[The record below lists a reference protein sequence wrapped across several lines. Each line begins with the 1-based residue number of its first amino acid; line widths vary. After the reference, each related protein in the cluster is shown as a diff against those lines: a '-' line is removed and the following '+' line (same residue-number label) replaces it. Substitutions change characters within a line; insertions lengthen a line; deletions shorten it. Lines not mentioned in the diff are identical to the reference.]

1 MTRFAAVGRKITGL
15 WSITGF
21 AAEDLSRYAEGF
33 MTHEVRRGVMTLG
46 IVSLLLLAG
55 AAFLYRTLGFSP
67 MYVYTCGVLALL
79 ALHVTLSSRTVKQT
93 QVLYLLSI
101 TLLVVSGTAFVLL
114 AHQTG
119 SFSAALLSG
128 VVLLFM
134 VVPMV
139 PWGLREA
146 STVVLLIYLVFTLS
160 TLSVGGRFDI
170 NTLWIL
176 QFTMLGAGM
185 VTLTIV
191 ARHVGIRKNDIKAR
205 FDLENAHQQMERLSY
220 EDGLTGAWNRRFL
233 DVQFKRLL
241 RRFREQDRRVNF
253 ALLDVDDFKL
263 FNDSFGHSYG
273 DTVLQSL
280 VLALRKRLGDQN
292 YVFRVGGDEFAL
304 LFDVSD
310 AARCLSAAA
319 SDARLLAA
327 QRNTDTALPLCFSIG
342 IIKVP
347 DNCETDLETLYKEA
361 DKALYLAKTRKQNND
376 AAATIVSRSCV
387 IAEPEPEPG
396 EVAV

>member
-1 MTRFAAVGRKITGL
+1 MTRFAALGDKITAL

-21 AAEDLSRYAEGF
+21 AAEDLNRYAEGF
-33 MTHEVRRGVMTLG
+33 MTREVQRGVMTLG
-46 IVSLLLLAG
+46 IISLVLLAG
-55 AAFLYRTLGFSP
+55 AAVLYRSLGFSH

-79 ALHVTLSSRTVKQT
+79 ALHVTLSSRTVKET
-93 QVLYLLSI
+93 QVLYLLSV
-101 TLLVVSGTAFVLL
+101 TLLVVSGSAFVLL

-119 SFSAALLSG
+119 SFSAALLSS

-146 STVVLLIYLVFTLS
+146 LAVVLIIYLVFTLS
-160 TLSVGGRFDI
+160 TLSVGGRFDAK
-170 NTLWIL
+170 TLWIL
-176 QFTMLGAGM
+176 QFMMIGAGI

-191 ARHVGIRKNDIKAR
+191 ARHVALRKNDIEAR

-241 RRFREQDRRVNF
+241 RRFREQGRRVCF
-253 ALLDVDDFKL
+253 ALLDVDDFKQI
-263 FNDSFGHSYG
+263 NDGFGHSHG

-280 VLALRKRLGDQN
+280 VQALRKRLGEHN

-304 LFDVSD
+304 LFDVAD
-310 AARCLSAAA
+310 VQPCLVAAA
-319 SDARLLAA
+319 LEARRLVTPADEDVSD
-327 QRNTDTALPLCFSIG
+327 PVSFSIG
-342 IIKVP
+342 VIQVP
-347 DNCETDLETLYKEA
+347 DDCETDLDKLYKEA
-361 DKALYLAKTRKQNND
+361 DKALYLAKTRKGDNDD
-376 AAATIVSRSCV
+376 AAHIVIRSCQL
-387 IAEPEPEPG
+387 AG
-396 EVAV
+396 SG

>member
-1 MTRFAAVGRKITGL
+1 MTRFAALGRKITGL
-15 WSITGF
+15 WSITDF
-21 AAEDLSRYAEGF
+21 ATGDLNRYAEGF

-46 IVSLLLLAG
+46 IASLVLLAG
-55 AAFLYRTLGFSP
+55 AAFLYRSLGFSH

-79 ALHVTLSSRTVKQT
+79 ALHVTLSSRTVKET

-101 TLLVVSGTAFVLL
+101 TLLVVSGSAFVLL

-119 SFSAALLSG
+119 SFSAALLSS

-160 TLSVGGRFDI
+160 TLSVGGRFDAK
-170 NTLWIL
+170 TLWIL
-176 QFTMLGAGM
+176 QFMMLGAGM

-191 ARHVGIRKNDIKAR
+191 ARHVGLRKNDIKAR

-233 DVQFKRLL
+233 DVQFNRLL
-241 RRFREQDRRVNF
+241 RRFREQGRRVNF

-263 FNDSFGHSYG
+263 INDGFGHSYG

-280 VLALRKRLGDQN
+280 VQALRKRLGEQN

-304 LFDVSD
+304 LFDMVD
-310 AARCLSAAA
+310 APRCLRAAA
-319 SDARLLAA
+319 SDARLLVTPPEA
-327 QRNTDTALPLCFSIG
+327 DLPLQLSFSIG
-342 IIKVP
+342 VIEVP
-347 DNCETDLETLYKEA
+347 DSCETGLDTLYKEA
-361 DKALYLAKTRKQNND
+361 DKALYLAKTRKQDND
-376 AAATIVSRSCV
+376 TAANIVSRSCV
-387 IAEPEPEPG
+387 MAKSG
-396 EVAV
+396 

>member
-1 MTRFAAVGRKITGL
+1 
-15 WSITGF
+15 
-21 AAEDLSRYAEGF
+21 
-33 MTHEVRRGVMTLG
+33 
-46 IVSLLLLAG
+46 
-55 AAFLYRTLGFSP
+55 

-93 QVLYLLSI
+93 EVLYLLSI
-101 TLLVVSGTAFVLL
+101 TLLVVSGSAFVLL

-119 SFSAALLSG
+119 SFSAALLSS

-146 STVVLLIYLVFTLS
+146 SAVVLLIYLVFTLS
-160 TLSVGGRFDI
+160 TLSVGGRFDVK
-170 NTLWIL
+170 TLWIL
-176 QFTMLGAGM
+176 QFMMLGAGM

-191 ARHVGIRKNDIKAR
+191 ARHVGVRKNDIKAR

-233 DVQFKRLL
+233 DVQFNRLL
-241 RRFREQDRRVNF
+241 RRFREQGRRVYF

-263 FNDSFGHSYG
+263 FNDGFGHSYG

-280 VLALRKRLGDQN
+280 VQALRQRLGERN

-304 LFDVSD
+304 LFDMDD
-310 AARCLSAAA
+310 ATRCLNAAA

-327 QRNTDTALPLCFSIG
+327 PPDADSALPLCFSIG
-342 IIKVP
+342 VIEVP
-347 DNCETDLETLYKEA
+347 DSCETNLETLYKEA
-361 DKALYLAKTRKQNND
+361 DKALYLAKTRKQNSD
-376 AAATIVSRSCV
+376 TAANIVSRSCLM
-387 IAEPEPEPG
+387 AESG
-396 EVAV
+396 

>member
-1 MTRFAAVGRKITGL
+1 MTRFAALGSKLTGL

-21 AAEDLSRYAEGF
+21 AAEDLNRYAEGF

-46 IVSLLLLAG
+46 VASLLLLAG
-55 AAFLYRTLGFSP
+55 AAFLYQSLGFSQ

-93 QVLYLLSI
+93 EVLYLLSI
-101 TLLVVSGTAFVLL
+101 TLLVVSGSAFVLL

-119 SFSAALLSG
+119 SFSAALLSS

-146 STVVLLIYLVFTLS
+146 SAVVLLIYLVFTLS
-160 TLSVGGRFDI
+160 TLSVGGRFDVK
-170 NTLWIL
+170 TLWIL
-176 QFTMLGAGM
+176 QFMMLGAGM

-191 ARHVGIRKNDIKAR
+191 ARHVGVRKNDIKAR

-241 RRFREQDRRVNF
+241 RRFREQGRRVYF

-263 FNDSFGHSYG
+263 VNDGFGHSYG

-280 VLALRKRLGDQN
+280 VQALRQRLGEQN

-304 LFDVSD
+304 LFDMDD
-310 AARCLSAAA
+310 ATRCLNAAA
-319 SDARLLAA
+319 SDARLLATPPDA
-327 QRNTDTALPLCFSIG
+327 DSALPLCFSIG
-342 IIKVP
+342 VIEVP
-347 DNCETDLETLYKEA
+347 DSCETNLETLYKEA
-361 DKALYLAKTRKQNND
+361 DKALYLAKTRKQNSD
-376 AAATIVSRSCV
+376 TAANIVSRSCLM
-387 IAEPEPEPG
+387 AESG
-396 EVAV
+396 

>member
-1 MTRFAAVGRKITGL
+1 MTRFAALGRKITGL
-15 WSITGF
+15 WSVTGF
-21 AAEDLSRYAEGF
+21 AAEDLNSYAEGF
-33 MTHEVRRGVMTLG
+33 MTQEVQRGVMALG

-55 AAFLYRTLGFSP
+55 AALLYRSLGFGH

-101 TLLVVSGTAFVLL
+101 TLLLVSGSAFVLL

-119 SFSAALLSG
+119 SFSAALLSS

-146 STVVLLIYLVFTLS
+146 LAVVLLIYLLFTLS
-160 TLSVGGRFDI
+160 TLSVGGRFDAK
-170 NTLWIL
+170 TLWIL
-176 QFTMLGAGM
+176 QFMMLGAGM

-191 ARHVGIRKNDIKAR
+191 ARHVGVRKNDIRAR
-205 FDLENAHQQMERLSY
+205 FDLETAHQQMERLSY

-241 RRFREQDRRVNF
+241 RRFREQGRRVSF

-263 FNDSFGHSYG
+263 VNDGYGHSYG

-280 VLALRKRLGDQN
+280 VQALRKRLGEQN

-304 LFDVSD
+304 LFDVAD
-310 AARCLSAAA
+310 AQRCLSAAA
-319 SDARLLAA
+319 SDARLMATPPDA
-327 QRNTDTALPLCFSIG
+327 DASVPVFFSIG
-342 IIKVP
+342 VIEVP
-347 DNCETDLETLYKEA
+347 DSCETNLETLYKEA
-361 DKALYLAKTRKQNND
+361 DKALYLAKTRKQNNNV
-376 AAATIVSRSCV
+376 ANVVFRSC
-387 IAEPEPEPG
+387 AMAG
-396 EVAV
+396 SR

>member
-15 WSITGF
+15 WSITDF
-21 AAEDLSRYAEGF
+21 ATGDLNRYAEGF
-33 MTHEVRRGVMTLG
+33 MAHEVRRGVMTLG
-46 IVSLLLLAG
+46 ISSLLLLAG
-55 AAFLYRTLGFSP
+55 AAFLYRSLGFSH

-101 TLLVVSGTAFVLL
+101 TLLVVSGSAFVLL

-119 SFSAALLSG
+119 SFSAALLSS

-146 STVVLLIYLVFTLS
+146 STVVLLIYLLFTLS
-160 TLSVGGRFDI
+160 TLSVGGRFDVK
-170 NTLWIL
+170 TLWIL
-176 QFTMLGAGM
+176 QFMMLGAGM

-191 ARHVGIRKNDIKAR
+191 ARHVGVRKNDIKAR

-241 RRFREQDRRVNF
+241 RRFREQGRRVSF

-263 FNDSFGHSYG
+263 VNDGFGHSFG

-280 VLALRKRLGDQN
+280 VQALRKRLGEQN

-310 AARCLSAAA
+310 AQRCLIAAA
-319 SDARLLAA
+319 SDARLLLTPPDAEA
-327 QRNTDTALPLCFSIG
+327 SVPVCFSIG
-342 IIKVP
+342 VIEVP
-347 DNCETDLETLYKEA
+347 DSCETDLETLYKEA
-361 DKALYLAKTRKQNND
+361 DKALYLAKTRKQNHNV
-376 AAATIVSRSCV
+376 ANIVSRSCV
-387 IAEPEPEPG
+387 VAQPD

>member
-1 MTRFAAVGRKITGL
+1 MTRFAALGSKITGL

-21 AAEDLSRYAEGF
+21 AAEDLNRYAEGF

-46 IVSLLLLAG
+46 VASLLLLAG
-55 AAFLYRTLGFSP
+55 AAFLYQSLGFSQ

-93 QVLYLLSI
+93 EVLYLLSI
-101 TLLVVSGTAFVLL
+101 TLLVVSGSAFVLL

-119 SFSAALLSG
+119 SFSAALLSS

-146 STVVLLIYLVFTLS
+146 SAVVLLIYLVFTLS
-160 TLSVGGRFDI
+160 TLSVGGRFDVK
-170 NTLWIL
+170 TLWIL
-176 QFTMLGAGM
+176 QFMMLGAGM

-191 ARHVGIRKNDIKAR
+191 ARHVGVRKNDIKAR

-241 RRFREQDRRVNF
+241 RRFREQGRRVNF

-263 FNDSFGHSYG
+263 VNDGFGHSYG
-273 DTVLQSL
+273 DSVLQSL
-280 VLALRKRLGDQN
+280 VQALRKRLGEQN

-304 LFDVSD
+304 LFDLVD
-310 AARCLSAAA
+310 APRCLKAAA
-319 SDARLLAA
+319 SDARLLA
-327 QRNTDTALPLCFSIG
+327 TSPDTGSALPLCFSIG
-342 IIKVP
+342 VVEVP
-347 DNCETDLETLYKEA
+347 DSCEMDLETLYKEA
-361 DKALYLAKTRKQNND
+361 DKALYLAKTRKQDND
-376 AAATIVSRSCV
+376 TAANIVMRGCV
-387 IAEPEPEPG
+387 MAGPG
-396 EVAV
+396 

>member
-1 MTRFAAVGRKITGL
+1 MRRFTAVGRKITAL

-21 AAEDLSRYAEGF
+21 AAEDLNRYAEGF

-55 AAFLYRTLGFSP
+55 AAFLYRSLGFSH

-101 TLLVVSGTAFVLL
+101 TLLVVSGSAFVLL

-119 SFSAALLSG
+119 SFSAALLSS

-146 STVVLLIYLVFTLS
+146 SAVVLLIYLLFTLS
-160 TLSVGGRFDI
+160 TLSVAGRFDVK
-170 NTLWIL
+170 TLWIL
-176 QFTMLGAGM
+176 QFMMLGAAM

-191 ARHVGIRKNDIKAR
+191 ARHVGVRKNDIRAR

-241 RRFREQDRRVNF
+241 RRFREQGRRVSF

-263 FNDSFGHSYG
+263 FNDGCGHTYG

-280 VLALRKRLGDQN
+280 VQALRKQLGEQN

-304 LFDVSD
+304 LFDRVD
-310 AARCLSAAA
+310 ARRCLSAAA
-319 SDARLLAA
+319 SDARLLVPPPDADSA
-327 QRNTDTALPLCFSIG
+327 PPLCFSIG
-342 IIKVP
+342 VIEVP
-347 DNCETDLETLYKEA
+347 DSCETDLETLYKEA
-361 DKALYLAKTRKQNND
+361 DKALYLAKTRKNTND
-376 AAATIVSRSCV
+376 LAANIVSRGIV
-387 IAEPEPEPG
+387 MAEPG
-396 EVAV
+396 

>member
-1 MTRFAAVGRKITGL
+1 MTRFAALGSKLTGL

-21 AAEDLSRYAEGF
+21 AAEDLNRYAEGF
-33 MTHEVRRGVMTLG
+33 MTNEVRRGVMTLG
-46 IVSLLLLAG
+46 IASLLLLGG
-55 AAFLYRTLGFSP
+55 AAFLYRSLGFSP

-93 QVLYLLSI
+93 EVLYLLSI
-101 TLLVVSGTAFVLL
+101 TLLVVSGSAFVLL

-119 SFSAALLSG
+119 SFSAALLSS

-146 STVVLLIYLVFTLS
+146 SAVVLLIYLVFTLS
-160 TLSVGGRFDI
+160 TLSVGGRFDVK
-170 NTLWIL
+170 TLWIL
-176 QFTMLGAGM
+176 QFMMLGAGM

-191 ARHVGIRKNDIKAR
+191 ARHVGLRKNDIKAR

-241 RRFREQDRRVNF
+241 RRFREQGRKVNF

-263 FNDSFGHSYG
+263 VNDGFGHSYG
-273 DTVLQSL
+273 DEVLKSL
-280 VLALRKRLGDQN
+280 VQALRKRLGEQN

-304 LFDVSD
+304 LFDTAD
-310 AARCLSAAA
+310 ATPCLTAAA
-319 SDARLLAA
+319 SDARLLATSSA
-327 QRNTDTALPLCFSIG
+327 ADAACPLCFSIG
-342 IIKVP
+342 VIEVP
-347 DNCETDLETLYKEA
+347 DSCEANLEMLYKEA

-376 AAATIVSRSCV
+376 TAANVVSRSC
-387 IAEPEPEPG
+387 
-396 EVAV
+396 AVVEHG